1 MPTTAKRGMMAN
13 PRKRTLSKN
22 LSQMKVASIIFIHAH
37 VQRHMLTQFMKRQTL
52 ENQDDDV
59 DVGGILT
66 EKWVVPDA
74 PPAAKE

>member
-1 MPTTAKRGMMAN
+1 
-13 PRKRTLSKN
+13 
-22 LSQMKVASIIFIHAH
+22 
-37 VQRHMLTQFMKRQTL
+37 MLTQFMKRQTL
-52 ENQDDDV
+52 ENQDDKV